1 MKYFKSEIGEV
12 FAFEKDGS
20 QDSFI
25 REDLIPISFEEM
37 SAIQEAIAASTAPSH
52 EEILKAANDTRDG
65 LLAAVALRIAPLQ
78 DAADLEMATSEELA
92 TLKLWKQYRIALS
105 RVVSQPTYP
114 SSIDWPTQPAK

>member
-1 MKYFKSEIGEV
+1 MKFYKSEIGEV

-25 REDLIPISFEEM
+25 REDLIPISCEEM
-37 SAIQEAIAASTAPSH
+37 SAIQEAIAASTAPSQ

-65 LLAAVALRIAPLQ
+65 LLAAAALRIAPLQ
-78 DAADLEMATSEELA
+78 DAADLEVATSEELA

-105 RVVSQPTYP
+105 RVVSQPT
-114 SSIDWPTQPAK
+114 